1 MSRIQNPFT
10 TDLNSSAHYRD
21 ISNNSTLV
29 NSPDLDR
36 CYSRYL
42 DDPKG
47 HPEAFFANAM
57 KVADIVSRLR

>member
-10 TDLNSSAHYRD
+10 LGLNSSAHYKGV
-21 ISNNSTLV
+21 SNYDKLV
-29 NSPDLDR
+29 KSPNLDR
-36 CYSRYL
+36 CYSQYL

-57 KVADIVSRLR
+57 KVADIVSQLR

>member
-1 MSRIQNPFT
+1 MG
-10 TDLNSSAHYRD
+10 LNSSAHYRD
-21 ISNNSTLV
+21 VSNNSTLV